1 MVKFLQDKLQEATEL
16 KDYWFDRYQNTD
28 SKTAY
33 SEYLNW
39 MNKEDIYCDILEEYK
54 VTSKKEKRNMK
65 LPTQKEIRDKALKE
79 IFEEKNIK
87 LVIMQLE
94 LRAIEVR
101 MKKAGKDKD
110 KIDMLKGK
118 REDILDAI
126 ENLSGSIKVIKEEA
140 KSKQS

>member
-1 MVKFLQDKLQEATEL
+1 
-16 KDYWFDRYQNTD
+16 
-28 SKTAY
+28 
-33 SEYLNW
+33 
-39 MNKEDIYCDILEEYK
+39 
-54 VTSKKEKRNMK
+54 MK
-65 LPTQKEIRDKALKE
+65 LPTQTEIREKALKE

-110 KIDMLKGK
+110 KLDMLKGK

-126 ENLSGSIKVIKEEA
+126 ENLAGSIKVIKEEA

>member
-1 MVKFLQDKLQEATEL
+1 
-16 KDYWFDRYQNTD
+16 
-28 SKTAY
+28 
-33 SEYLNW
+33 
-39 MNKEDIYCDILEEYK
+39 
-54 VTSKKEKRNMK
+54 MK
-65 LPTQKEIRDKALKE
+65 LPTQKEIREKALKE

-101 MKKAGKDKD
+101 MKKAELKDKD
-110 KIDMLKGK
+110 KLDMLKGK

-140 KSKQS
+140 RSN

>member
-16 KDYWFDRYQNTD
+16 KNYWFDRYQNTD
-28 SKTAY
+28 SQTAY

-39 MNKEDIYCDILEEYK
+39 MDKEGIYCDILEEYK

-140 KSKQS
+140 KSK

>member
-1 MVKFLQDKLQEATEL
+1 
-16 KDYWFDRYQNTD
+16 
-28 SKTAY
+28 
-33 SEYLNW
+33 
-39 MNKEDIYCDILEEYK
+39 
-54 VTSKKEKRNMK
+54 MK
-65 LPTQKEIRDKALKE
+65 LPTQKEIREKALKE

-101 MKKAGKDKD
+101 MKKAGLKDKD
-110 KIDMLKGK
+110 KLDMLKGK

-140 KSKQS
+140 RSN

>member
-1 MVKFLQDKLQEATEL
+1 
-16 KDYWFDRYQNTD
+16 
-28 SKTAY
+28 
-33 SEYLNW
+33 
-39 MNKEDIYCDILEEYK
+39 
-54 VTSKKEKRNMK
+54 MK
-65 LPTQKEIRDKALKE
+65 LPTQTEIREKALKE

-101 MKKAGKDKD
+101 MKKAGLKDKD
-110 KIDMLKGK
+110 KLDMLKGK

-126 ENLSGSIKVIKEEA
+126 ENLAGSIKVIKEEA

>member
-1 MVKFLQDKLQEATEL
+1 
-16 KDYWFDRYQNTD
+16 
-28 SKTAY
+28 
-33 SEYLNW
+33 
-39 MNKEDIYCDILEEYK
+39 
-54 VTSKKEKRNMK
+54 MK
-65 LPTQKEIRDKALKE
+65 LPTQTEIREKALKE

-101 MKKAGKDKD
+101 MQKAGLKDKD
-110 KIDMLKGK
+110 KLDMLKGK

-126 ENLSGSIKVIKEEA
+126 ENLAGSIKVIKEEA